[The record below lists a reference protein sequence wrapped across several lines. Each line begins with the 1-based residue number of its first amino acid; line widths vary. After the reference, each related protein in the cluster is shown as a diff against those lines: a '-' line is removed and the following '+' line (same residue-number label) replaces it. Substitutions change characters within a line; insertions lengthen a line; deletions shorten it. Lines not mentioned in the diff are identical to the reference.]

1 MTVQSEILQE
11 ILVRF
16 PYDPTADQLTLIR
29 QLVSFIQ
36 REDQASLFLL
46 KGYAGTGKTTVVS
59 SLVKTL
65 KKMAAS
71 PVLLAPT
78 GRAAKVLAS
87 YAEEQALTIHKKIY
101 RIHTGKDGISE
112 VTLQA
117 NKHSNTIFIVDEASM
132 IPAAPSGV
140 NPGPWGSASLLDD
153 LVRYVYA
160 GRKCRL
166 ILIGDTAQLPPVG
179 SNESPALAAAFL
191 KNRYQLEVSSFEM
204 TQVVRQTRDSG
215 ILMNAT
221 LVRNMLQK
229 NQTGFPRF
237 VTKSYNDFI
246 RLHSDDIEEQIMES
260 FDHRNLSDSIIICR
274 SNKRANLFNENIRQR
289 VLFMDSKINSGD
301 LLMVVKNN
309 YHWLPDD
316 SAAGFIANG
325 DMLSISRIRKEETL
339 YDMEFADIH
348 AGLID
353 YPDEPTL
360 EVKVMLDTLR
370 SDSASLNASE
380 SRKLFESISVEYD
393 HINNH
398 TTRLAQIRQNNY
410 YQALQVKFGYAL
422 TCHKAQGGQWRD
434 VFIDM
439 GYIKGATPDR
449 EYLRWLYTALTRAI
463 GRVFLLNFPDQF
475 FE

>member
-1 MTVQSEILQE
+1 MTVHSEILQE

-29 QLVSFIQ
+29 QLVQFIQ
-36 REDQASLFLL
+36 QKDQASLFLL

-65 KKMAAS
+65 KKMAAN

-87 YAEEQALTIHKKIY
+87 YSEEPALTIHKKIY
-101 RIHTGKDGISE
+101 RIHTGKEGISE
-112 VTLQA
+112 VSLQV
-117 NKHSNTIFIVDEASM
+117 NKHHNTIFIVDEASM
-132 IPAAPSGV
+132 IPAGPSGV
-140 NPGPWGSASLLDD
+140 NPGPWGSSSLLDD
-153 LVRYVYA
+153 LIRFVYA
-160 GRKCRL
+160 GRNCRL

-179 SNESPALAAAFL
+179 SNESPALVADWL
-191 KNRYQLEVSSFEM
+191 KDRYQLEVSSFEM

-221 LVRNMLQK
+221 LIRNMLRK
-229 NQTGFPRF
+229 NQSGFPRF
-237 VTKSYNDFI
+237 VTKDYDDFI
-246 RLHSDDIEEQIMES
+246 RLHTDDIEEQIMDS
-260 FDHRNLSDSIIICR
+260 FDHRNLRDSIIICR
-274 SNKRANLFNENIRQR
+274 SNKRANLFNENIRHR

-309 YHWLPDD
+309 YHWLPED
-316 SAAGFIANG
+316 SEAGFIANG
-325 DMLSISRIRKEETL
+325 DMLSITRIKKEETL

-348 AGLID
+348 ASLID
-353 YPDEPTL
+353 YPDEPSL
-360 EVKVMLDTLR
+360 EIKVILDTLG

-380 SRKLFESISVEYD
+380 TRKLFEAVSVEYD
-393 HINNH
+393 HINNN
-398 TTRLAQIRQNNY
+398 TTRLSQIRQNNY

-422 TCHKAQGGQWRD
+422 TCHKAQGGQWKD

-439 GYIKGATPDR
+439 GYIKGVAPDR
-449 EYLRWLYTALTRAI
+449 EYLRWLYTALTRAT
-463 GRVFLLNFPDQF
+463 GRIFLLNFPDQF
-475 FE
+475 FK